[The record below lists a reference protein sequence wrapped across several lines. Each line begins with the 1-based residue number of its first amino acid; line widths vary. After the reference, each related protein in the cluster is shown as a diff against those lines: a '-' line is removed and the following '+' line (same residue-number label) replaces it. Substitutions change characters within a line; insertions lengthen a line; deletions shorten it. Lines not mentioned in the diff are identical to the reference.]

1 MIELFSPAKINF
13 FFKLAGKRADGYHNV
28 ESMFQAIDLFDKISL
43 KFSSHDC
50 FKSNTCL
57 GFNEDNFIIKALFVF
72 RQKTGLNHPLEI
84 TLEKKIP
91 IEAGLGGG
99 SSNASTILWGLNEI
113 YDRPVS
119 LDELQSFSSL
129 VTSDSPFFFSEGT
142 AFCTQRGEKVQ
153 NLPPIKDF
161 KGWLIKPKEG
171 NSTKLVY
178 EASKNFSTTLKS
190 SEELLQAFYSKAPIF
205 HNDLEGPAF
214 SLTPKLRELKENL
227 FIQGAQSVFMTG
239 SGTGLVALSENK
251 PKFDSPI
258 EIFEIHS
265 IQRGQNEWYRPLKPF

>member
-13 FFKLAGKRADGYHNV
+13 FFKLAGKRADGYHNL
-28 ESMFQAIDLFDKISL
+28 ESMFQAIDLFDSISL
-43 KFSSHDC
+43 KFSDHDC
-50 FKSNTCL
+50 FKSNTHL

-72 RQKTGLNHPLEI
+72 REKTGLNHPLKI
-84 TLEKKIP
+84 TLDKKIP
-91 IEAGLGGG
+91 IEGGLGGG
-99 SSNASTILWGLNEI
+99 SSNASTILWGLNEL
-113 YDRPVS
+113 YGHPVS
-119 LDELQSFSSL
+119 LDKLQIWSGL
-129 VTSDSPFFFSEGT
+129 VTSDSPFFFSEGS
-142 AFCTQRGEKVQ
+142 AFCTERGDKVQ
-153 NLPPIKDF
+153 NLPPIEEF

-178 EASKNFSTTLKS
+178 AASQDFTPTRLS
-190 SEELLQAFYSKAPIF
+190 SKELLDRFYSKTPIF
-205 HNDLEGPAF
+205 HNDLEEAAF

-265 IQRGQNEWYRPLKPF
+265 IQRSQNEWYRPLKLL

>member
-1 MIELFSPAKINF
+1 MMKLFSPAKINF

-84 TLEKKIP
+84 TLDKKIP
-91 IEAGLGGG
+91 IESGLGGG

-119 LDELQSFSSL
+119 LDELQSLSSL

-142 AFCTQRGEKVQ
+142 AFCTQKGEKVQ
-153 NLPPIKDF
+153 NLPPIEDF

-178 EASKNFSTTLKS
+178 EASKNFSPTLKS
-190 SEELLQAFYSKAPIF
+190 SEELLKAFYSKAPIF

-265 IQRGQNEWYRPLKPF
+265 IQRSQNEWYRPLKLF